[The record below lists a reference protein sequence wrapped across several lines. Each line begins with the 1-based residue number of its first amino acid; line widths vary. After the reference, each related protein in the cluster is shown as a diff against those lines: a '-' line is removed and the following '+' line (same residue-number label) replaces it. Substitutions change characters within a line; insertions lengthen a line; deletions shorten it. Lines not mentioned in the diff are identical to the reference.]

1 MAQEKEEKTAGQ
13 EKAEKGKRKIH
24 FSIDDFFT
32 VFIGLTENRKEYSF
46 YLSSLYLPFLNG
58 CTRIIRRF
66 FPAFVSM
73 KKAKTEGI
81 WRR

>member
-1 MAQEKEEKTAGQ
+1 MA
-13 EKAEKGKRKIH
+13 
-24 FSIDDFFT
+24 
-32 VFIGLTENRKEYSF
+32 
-46 YLSSLYLPFLNG
+46 LYLPFLNG

-81 WRR
+81 WRRFYIDISTILYCKYAINIDKLAAIRYYLCKHLHKYML